1 MAVGLLGSLFKVGGK
16 AAGKAMA
23 KGGAKGFKAIAKKSV
38 GKVAKVGTGMGVI
51 DAGLSALTG
60 GDDGDANFNGGV
72 APKVPALTAPG
83 ESAAEKKAEK
93 SAARSKKLLVAL
105 EKRVSNLEG
114 AESKVPAIQKPNLNL
129 ATSDNEV
136 LGDLTLYLNETN
148 QEIVKNNLVLA
159 EKNENAKK
167 LQLDFAELVKDIDL
181 DEQKEQDEE
190 DVKGKGDTSKPTFLA
205 GIKSFAD
212 TDTGQALLGTL
223 LPGIAGGI
231 TLLSGAVA
239 DAFQGLENMVTGED
253 EETSGSDIATVAG
266 VGAAGVATAVGASKL
281 KKKIGQKAG
290 QEVGQKAGQEVG
302 EKVTKAS
309 LTAAMQNTKK
319 EVSEKVSKKIGKEAI
334 TSAIEKVAPKALTK
348 LAGKSIPGLSWIVGG
363 GLALYELMRGDYHGA
378 AIEAASSVG
387 GIVTALPGTV
397 IQIARGVYES
407 VYGVMHQNDP
417 EEETRWPELKEQVD
431 QWVSNWL
438 EEEGEK
444 PVNEEALKSA
454 IDKGIYDKDWLG
466 DSEVDLA
473 RVNELTEDEIDA
485 ILADDDI
492 DKETHNILVTAKG
505 KKSAQDFIDDV
516 NKNRRGVTHSYTP
529 ETADSKASPDTSSTT
544 SGVTQD
550 SMEAAPGA
558 PGISTTTEG
567 VTQDSM
573 EAAPGMTI
581 PDRAT
586 APEVSAA
593 PPTPIVINQSGAAAI
608 ADDDIDKETHNML
621 VMAKSKKSVQDFI
634 DDVNNNRRGVTHS
647 YTPETAPG
655 VTIPDRAVAPN
666 VPTAPPTPIV
676 INQGGADTELRA
688 AMQRQIATAP
698 KKELPENTRP
708 PAMTAD
714 TFLSA

>member
-1 MAVGLLGSLFKVGGK
+1 MAIGKLLGGLFKSGAKTGSKV
-16 AAGKAMA
+16 AGK
-23 KGGAKGFKAIAKKSV
+23 GAGKAIAKKNIS
-38 GKVAKVGTGMGVI
+38 KVAKVSTGMGAIGVGL
-51 DAGLSALTG
+51 DALSSG
-60 GDDGDANFNGGV
+60 KKDADFNDGV
-72 APKVPALTAPG
+72 APKVPTKPAPG
-83 ESAAEKKAEK
+83 ESDAEKKAKK
-93 SAARSKKLLVAL
+93 SAARSKKLFVAL

-114 AESKVPAIQKPNLNL
+114 AESKVPAIRKPNLNL
-129 ATSDNEV
+129 ATTDNEV

-159 EKNENAKK
+159 EKNKNAKK
-167 LQLDFAELVKDIDL
+167 LQLDFAKLVEDIDL

-190 DVKGKGDTSKPTFLA
+190 DVKGKDDTSKPGFL
-205 GIKSFAD
+205 GHIKSFAD
-212 TDTGQALLGTL
+212 TDTGQALLGAL

-239 DAFQGLENMVTGED
+239 DAWQGLENMVTGED

-281 KKKIGQKAG
+281 KKKM
-290 QEVGQKAGQEVG
+290 GQKAGQEVG
-302 EKVTKAS
+302 EKVAKAS
-309 LTAAMQNTKK
+309 LTAAMDKSKK

-334 TSAIEKVAPKALTK
+334 TSAIEKVAPKALAK

-438 EEEGEK
+438 EEEGET

-454 IDKGIYDKDWLG
+454 IDKGIYDKDWWG

-473 RVNELTEDEIDA
+473 RVNELTQDEIDA

-529 ETADSKASPDTSSTT
+529 ETADSKASPDMTIPD
-544 SGVTQD
+544 V
-550 SMEAAPGA
+550 
-558 PGISTTTEG
+558 
-567 VTQDSM
+567 
-573 EAAPGMTI
+573 TI

-586 APEVSAA
+586 APEVS
-593 PPTPIVINQSGAAAI
+593 I
-608 ADDDIDKETHNML
+608 ADDDIDKETHNMR
-621 VMAKSKKSVQDFI
+621 VMSESQKRAQDFI
-634 DDVNNNRRGVTHS
+634 DNVNKNRRGVTHS
-647 YTPETAPG
+647 YTPETA
-655 VTIPDRAVAPN
+655 
-666 VPTAPPTPIV
+666 PIV

-688 AMQRQIATAP
+688 ALQNQTATAP

>member
-1 MAVGLLGSLFKVGGK
+1 MAIKGIGGLFKVGGK
-16 AAGKAMA
+16 AGGKAMA
-23 KGGAKGFKAIAKKSV
+23 KGGAKGFKGIAKSV
-38 GKVAKVGTGMGVI
+38 TTKVAKAGTALGAIGVGL
-51 DAGLSALTG
+51 DALSSG
-60 GDDGDANFNGGV
+60 KKDADFNGGV
-72 APKVPALTAPG
+72 APKAAALTASG
-83 ESAAEKKAEK
+83 ESAAEKKAK
-93 SAARSKKLLVAL
+93 ASAARSKKLLVAL

-114 AESKVPAIQKPNLNL
+114 AESKVPAIRKPNLNL
-129 ATSDNEV
+129 ATADNEM

-159 EKNENAKK
+159 EKNKNAKK
-167 LQLDFAELVKDIDL
+167 LQLDFAELAKDIDL
-181 DEQKEQDEE
+181 DEQREQDKE
-190 DVKGKGDTSKPTFLA
+190 DVKGKGDTSKPGFLS

-212 TDTGQALLGTL
+212 TEVGQSLLSGILPGIVGGVALLG
-223 LPGIAGGI
+223 
-231 TLLSGAVA
+231 GAVTN
-239 DAFQGLENMVTGED
+239 AFDSLGDMFSDEDGEGGGMD
-253 EETSGSDIATVAG
+253 GGDIATIAG
-266 VGAAGVATAVGASKL
+266 VGAAGVATAVGANKL
-281 KKKIGQKAG
+281 KKKM
-290 QEVGQKAGQEVG
+290 GQKAGQEVG

-309 LTAAMQNTKK
+309 LTAAMQNTQK

-334 TSAIEKVAPKALTK
+334 TSAIEKVAPKALAK

-387 GIVTALPGTV
+387 GIITALPGTV

-407 VYGVMHQNDP
+407 VYGIMHQNDP

-438 EEEGEK
+438 EEEGET

-454 IDKGIYDKDWLG
+454 IDKGIYDKDWWG

-529 ETADSKASPDTSSTT
+529 ETADSKASPDMTIPD
-544 SGVTQD
+544 V
-550 SMEAAPGA
+550 
-558 PGISTTTEG
+558 
-567 VTQDSM
+567 
-573 EAAPGMTI
+573 TI

-586 APEVSAA
+586 APEVS
-593 PPTPIVINQSGAAAI
+593 I
-608 ADDDIDKETHNML
+608 ADDDIDKETHNMR
-621 VMAKSKKSVQDFI
+621 VMSESQKRAQDFI
-634 DDVNNNRRGVTHS
+634 DNVNKNRRGVTHS
-647 YTPETAPG
+647 YTPETA
-655 VTIPDRAVAPN
+655 
-666 VPTAPPTPIV
+666 PIV

-688 AMQRQIATAP
+688 ALQNQTATAP

>member
-1 MAVGLLGSLFKVGGK
+1 MVAPLLGSLLNIG
-16 AAGKAMA
+16 GKAMA
-23 KGGAKGFKAIAKKSV
+23 KGGGFKSIAKKSL
-38 GKVAKVGTGMGVI
+38 GKVTKGMGVI

-72 APKVPALTAPG
+72 APKAAALTASG
-83 ESAAEKKAEK
+83 ESAAEKKAK
-93 SAARSKKLLVAL
+93 ASAARSKKLFVAL

-114 AESKVPAIQKPNLNL
+114 AESKVPAIRKPNLNL
-129 ATSDNEV
+129 ATTDNEV

-159 EKNENAKK
+159 EKNKNAKK
-167 LQLDFAELVKDIDL
+167 LQLDFAKLVEDIDL

-190 DVKGKGDTSKPTFLA
+190 DVKGKDDTSKPGFL
-205 GIKSFAD
+205 GHIKSFAD
-212 TDTGQALLGTL
+212 TDTGQALLGAL

-239 DAFQGLENMVTGED
+239 DAWQGLENMVTGED

-281 KKKIGQKAG
+281 KKKM
-290 QEVGQKAGQEVG
+290 GQKAGQEVG
-302 EKVTKAS
+302 EKVAKAS
-309 LTAAMQNTKK
+309 LTAAMDKSKK

-334 TSAIEKVAPKALTK
+334 TSAIEKVAPKALAK

-438 EEEGEK
+438 EEEGET

-454 IDKGIYDKDWLG
+454 IDKGIYDKDWWG

-529 ETADSKASPDTSSTT
+529 ETADSKASPDMTIPD
-544 SGVTQD
+544 V
-550 SMEAAPGA
+550 
-558 PGISTTTEG
+558 
-567 VTQDSM
+567 
-573 EAAPGMTI
+573 TI

-586 APEVSAA
+586 APEVS
-593 PPTPIVINQSGAAAI
+593 I
-608 ADDDIDKETHNML
+608 ADDDIDKETHNMR
-621 VMAKSKKSVQDFI
+621 VMSESQKRAQDFI
-634 DDVNNNRRGVTHS
+634 DNVNKNRRGVTHS
-647 YTPETAPG
+647 YTPETA
-655 VTIPDRAVAPN
+655 
-666 VPTAPPTPIV
+666 PIV

-688 AMQRQIATAP
+688 ALQNQTATAP